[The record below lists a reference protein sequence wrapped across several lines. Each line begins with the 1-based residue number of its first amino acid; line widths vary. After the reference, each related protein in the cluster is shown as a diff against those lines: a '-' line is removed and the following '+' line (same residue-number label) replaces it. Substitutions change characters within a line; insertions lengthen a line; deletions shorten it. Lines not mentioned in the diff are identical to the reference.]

1 MPGLLSLLGITKQ
14 SLVST
19 VGFKVQ
25 NVPHSARNQ
34 SFSSLGAVEKG
45 KWLLCP
51 SKAGCIDFEEAVIYL
66 NFAEAPPLFEVL
78 WKKTHSDGFQCP
90 FHEKRAACARSQ
102 VRGREAELL
111 EKG

>member
-25 NVPHSARNQ
+25 NVPLSARNQ
-34 SFSSLGAVEKG
+34 SFSSLGTVEKG

-66 NFAEAPPLFEVL
+66 NFAEAPPLSEVL
-78 WKKTHSDGFQCP
+78 WKKTTQMAS
-90 FHEKRAACARSQ
+90 RALSMRK
-102 VRGREAELL
+102 ELPVP
-111 EKG
+111 EVK